1 MTITESRNPNAR
13 ELDSLSVRDILQIMN
28 DEDKLVADAVEL
40 VLDDVA
46 RAIELVVGSL
56 KSGGRLIYAGAGTS
70 GRLALLDAA
79 ECPPTFGTPP
89 DLVQVL
95 MAGGVSAVERAQE
108 GTEDDYELGME
119 DARARGINAND
130 AVVGISASGSARYV
144 MGVLGYAKSV
154 GASIIGL
161 TCNPS
166 SSIRDMVD
174 VSIAPIVG
182 PEVIMGSSRLKAGT
196 AQKMVLNMI
205 STASMVRLGR
215 IYQDLMIELRPV
227 NAKLTR
233 RVKKI
238 ASIAA
243 DIDEDAATRYIEQAN
258 GDLKLAVIMA
268 KTGLDLEEARVR
280 LARAGSSVRA
290 ALEKEFTKSGGEC

>member
-13 ELDSLSVRDILQIMN
+13 DLDSLSIREILQVMN
-28 DEDKLVADAVEL
+28 NEDKLVADAVEL

-46 RAIELVVGSL
+46 RAVELVVASL

-70 GRLALLDAA
+70 GRLAMLDAA

-95 MAGGVSAVERAQE
+95 MAGGVSAVERAEE
-108 GTEDDYELGME
+108 GTEDNYELGVE
-119 DARARGINAND
+119 DARERSVNGND
-130 AVVGISASGSARYV
+130 VVVGISASGSARYV
-144 MGVLGYAKSV
+144 MGVLSYAKSV
-154 GASIIGL
+154 GASTIGL

-166 SSIRDMVD
+166 SSIGDMVD

-182 PEVIMGSSRLKAGT
+182 AEVIMGSSRLKAGT

-205 STASMVRLGR
+205 STASMVKLGR
-215 IYQDLMIELRPV
+215 VYKDLMIELRPV
-227 NAKLTR
+227 NAKLAR
-233 RVKKI
+233 RVKRI

-243 DIDEDAATRYIEQAN
+243 GIDEDEAMRYLEQAN
-258 GDLKLAVIMA
+258 GNLKLAVIMA
-268 KTGLDLEEARVR
+268 KTGLDPDEARLC
-280 LARAGSSVRA
+280 LAEAGNSIRA
-290 ALEKEFTKSGGEC
+290 ALERERADTGGE